1 MRAAPAVAVHCSGGL
16 CWFALQTV
24 LPALA
29 AAACVAWGLLLAG
42 VAPGWALAGALLAA
56 GGAGLLA
63 FRFWRPPALLLQ
75 WDGQRWAAGEE
86 PGRLQ
91 LMMDAGFLLV
101 LCLHAERGGKRW
113 LAVSAAEAGPAWHAL
128 RAAVYSRPP
137 RATPRVLAPERLAG

>member
-1 MRAAPAVAVHCSGGL
+1 M
-16 CWFALQTV
+16 QTG

-29 AAACVAWGLLLAG
+29 AAACVAWALLLAG
-42 VAPGWALAGALLAA
+42 AASSWALAGSLVA
-56 GGAGLLA
+56 GGVAGFSA
-63 FRFWRPPALLLQ
+63 FRFWRSTALLLQ
-75 WDGQRWAAGEE
+75 WDGQRWTLGDE

-137 RATPRVLAPERLAG
+137 RAAPRVLAPERLAG